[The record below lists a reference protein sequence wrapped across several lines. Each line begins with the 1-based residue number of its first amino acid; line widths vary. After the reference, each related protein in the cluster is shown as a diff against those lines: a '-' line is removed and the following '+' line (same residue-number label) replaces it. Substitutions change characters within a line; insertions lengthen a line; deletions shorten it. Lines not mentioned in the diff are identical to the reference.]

1 MTWHSGLPET
11 GVLLLGTSVSDSA
24 CHWADLIFI
33 KLENFWEVRGKRRG
47 RGLEEQL
54 SGRFEADDLSL
65 MGCRLGYQL

>member
-1 MTWHSGLPET
+1 MTRHSGLPET

-33 KLENFWEVRGKRRG
+33 KLENFWEISGKRRG
-47 RGLEEQL
+47 RDLEEQL
-54 SGRFEADDLSL
+54 SGRFEAADVSL